1 LINGKPH
8 LSQIKYNASGVLV
21 GGVLVGGVFANGE
34 RLKRTYNTSGQPT
47 ATALATY
54 TLDAAG
60 TIKGINTNINN
71 TVSATQIN
79 QNVILGYDA
88 MNRLTRWEDT
98 YTQTPATGTKIN
110 TTATADYTW
119 DTNAN
124 RQSSLLSQSSRV
136 NTQAATTTNNTQ
148 TLTYGVGNRLNKNTT
163 TRLVGTVANNTNQA
177 IIIDAVGSITNDG
190 LRQYKYTAGNQLSS
204 ILSAGKTTQYTY
216 DINNRRVSKTS
227 GTSSTSYMYDED
239 IGEGST
245 ALSATSL
252 LGEYTAN
259 NSNITSK
266 EYVYLGDTPIAVVQ
280 GTNILTVQTDHL
292 NIPRQLTD
300 NTKKVVWNW
309 AYSAFGENQPT
320 NINNTVFNLR
330 YPGQYYDAE
339 SKLHYNIN
347 RYYDPAT
354 GRYTQSDPI
363 GLTGGINTYTYVAG
377 NSIRWSD
384 PWGLQTYICKRPLGG
399 KPGSFAPPVLNHT
412 YLCVGSDEEII
423 CGSTTAANT
432 EIDSK
437 IITGGPGVPTKSTD
451 DYYNYDKCD
460 KYQEKDKCLET
471 CITNEIR
478 KPTRPKYAIGP
489 MGTDCQEYT
498 EDVVSACENHCVRKQ

>member
-1 LINGKPH
+1 VEYILGQYWRYSYLAIVNIINDFQINGKPH
-8 LSQIKYNASGVLV
+8 LSQIKYNAS
-21 GGVLVGGVFANGE
+21 GVLVGGVFANGE

-47 ATALATY
+47 ATDLAMY
-54 TLDAAG
+54 TLDAVG
-60 TIKGINTNINN
+60 TIKGINTNN
-71 TVSATQIN
+71 TSTTASNIPSATQIN
-79 QNVILGYDA
+79 QNIILTYDA

-98 YTQTPATGTKIN
+98 YTQTPAVGTKIN

-124 RQSSLLSQSSRV
+124 RQSSILNQSSQI

-148 TLTYGVGNRLNKNTT
+148 TLSYTIGNRLSNNTT

-227 GTSSTSYMYDED
+227 GTSSTAYIYAED
-239 IGEGST
+239 LGEGST

-252 LGEYTAN
+252 LGEYTTN

-292 NIPRQLTD
+292 DTPRQLTD
-300 NTKKVVWNW
+300 NTKKIVWNW

-320 NINNTVFNLR
+320 TTNNTIFNLR
-330 YPGQYYDAE
+330 YPG
-339 SKLHYNIN
+339 
-347 RYYDPAT
+347 
-354 GRYTQSDPI
+354 
-363 GLTGGINTYTYVAG
+363 
-377 NSIRWSD
+377 
-384 PWGLQTYICKRPLGG
+384 
-399 KPGSFAPPVLNHT
+399 
-412 YLCVGSDEEII
+412 
-423 CGSTTAANT
+423 
-432 EIDSK
+432 
-437 IITGGPGVPTKSTD
+437 
-451 DYYNYDKCD
+451 
-460 KYQEKDKCLET
+460 
-471 CITNEIR
+471 
-478 KPTRPKYAIGP
+478 
-489 MGTDCQEYT
+489 
-498 EDVVSACENHCVRKQ
+498 